1 MSSNT
6 LEQGARKKG
15 ARRRPAACN
24 DDVVPTRDEPED
36 GQPVL
41 SIQMPVGGF
50 TVADLLA
57 MPEYPYR
64 IELTDGA
71 LTVSPSPIHEHQY
84 LAAMLMAGLAQARTG
99 GYRVSQAVD
108 VELSGGTTRIP
119 DVLIVRPGARLVRP
133 VNGDDVVVAIEI
145 ESPTS
150 GRVDRRL
157 KPSVYAD
164 SKIPYYWRVELAPE
178 PIAIVHRLE
187 NGVYVEVSRGPRF
200 DVTEPFPFV
209 ADLADLVDPED

>member
-1 MSSNT
+1 MSTADES
-6 LEQGARKKG
+6 EE
-15 ARRRPAACN
+15 RPAG
-24 DDVVPTRDEPED
+24 PPLTIR
-36 GQPVL
+36 
-41 SIQMPVGGF
+41 MPSGGY
-50 TVADLLA
+50 TVEDLLA
-57 MPEYPYR
+57 MPESHYR
-64 IELTDGA
+64 IELTDGV
-71 LTVSPSPIHEHQY
+71 LTVSPSPLHEHQY

-108 VELSGGTTRIP
+108 VELNDRTTRIP

-133 VNGDDVVVAIEI
+133 VDGDDVVVAIEI

-164 SKIPYYWRVELAPE
+164 SKISYYWRIELEPE
-178 PIAIVHRLE
+178 PIAIIHRLE
-187 NGVYVEVSRGPRF
+187 NGAYVEVSRGSRI